1 MTEREHPPTAYA
13 RHVVELRAAGWTD
26 AAIAAYCGVSRQ
38 QPERWVGGSSSPR
51 WHAGDRLVQ
60 LAVAVKT
67 GVSPLRIY
75 TAALYEQGLSSADIA
90 GKLGVGRHEVWRM
103 HTVVGYQPGHAI
115 VDQLRA
121 MVAKM

>member
-38 QPERWVGGSSSPR
+38 QPERWVGGASSPGWR
-51 WHAGDRLVQ
+51 AGGRLGQ
-60 LAVAVKT
+60 LAVVVFNEAAPT
-67 GVSPLRIY
+67 EIY

-115 VDQLRA
+115 VDQLRV